1 MTSPR
6 AVSALVL
13 ALVFAPFAS
22 AFAPSVARAEPRA
35 EAAVDDGDP
44 RVELELLTDV
54 ASVPAGDS
62 FLVGVRFRLD
72 PHWHVYWKN
81 PGQSGLPT
89 EVTFRGA
96 ETGELQWPAP
106 SRFETPGPIVTF
118 GYENEVLLFAEAR
131 APEGDGPFE
140 LEASADFL
148 VCEDACVPGNATLSL
163 SIPRGER
170 APSEAHAEFDAA
182 TARLPRSLEELGVS
196 VQLVSNAAP
205 AKDTTTPLALGL
217 VRCDGP
223 CDAPAL
229 EGAQLF
235 PLVPELTLEL
245 GATTVQPHPSAN
257 RGLVL
262 HQTATPRDTL
272 ERFEAVVTWREGD
285 EARAATI
292 ALDWPPEVAEQ
303 HPFFANLELPPA
315 TNESADPSEV
325 APPAAAATEDLSLA
339 LALLFGLLGGLVLNL
354 MPCVL
359 PVLGL
364 KVFGLVRAS
373 GEEASAAARSLRRH
387 SVGYTIGVIGSMELL
402 AGVVL
407 ALRSAGIETGM
418 GFQLQEPRFVAFLAV
433 LLVVLS
439 LSFFGVFEL
448 HVGANKLSEKVD
460 QSEGLAR
467 SVGEGV
473 LTVVLATPCSAP
485 FLGTAV
491 GFAFA
496 GSALTILLVFAAIGL
511 GLALP
516 FVLVAIFPALAK
528 RLPKPGTWMVNLQ
541 RFLGFLLL
549 ATVVWLGWV
558 HGQLTGVNGLTTLL
572 GLLLTAAF
580 ATWWITN
587 GSRRWL
593 AALLSL
599 PLVAATGYATWI
611 SPREGGGPIA
621 NHETAWSEQAVQT
634 AIAEGRPVLVIF
646 TADWCLTCKANERL
660 VLGRDDVK
668 RELEGVTVLV
678 GDWTARDEAIRAELA
693 RHGRAGVPLYLL
705 YVPGA
710 ERPEVWPELL
720 GADQVIE
727 ALQSATSRRAT

>member
-6 AVSALVL
+6 VVL
-13 ALVFAPFAS
+13 ALLAALASTFAPEIAL
-22 AFAPSVARAEPRA
+22 AEPRA

-54 ASVPAGDS
+54 TSVPAGET

-89 EVTFRGA
+89 EITFRGV
-96 ETGELQWPAP
+96 ETGELRWPAP
-106 SRFETPGPIVTF
+106 TRFETPGPIITF
-118 GYENEVLLFAEAR
+118 GYEEEVLLFAEAR
-131 APEGDGPFE
+131 APEGEGPFE
-140 LEASADFL
+140 LEATADFL
-148 VCEDACVPGNATLSL
+148 VCEEACVPGNATVSL

-170 APSEAHAEFDAA
+170 VVSAARAEFEAA
-182 TARLPRSLEELGVS
+182 TARLPRSLEDLGAS
-196 VQLVSNAAP
+196 VQLVSASTP
-205 AKDTTTPLALGL
+205 TRDTASPLALGL

-223 CDAPAL
+223 CETPVL

-235 PLVPELTLEL
+235 PLVPDLTLEL
-245 GATTVQPHPSAN
+245 GPTTTEVHPSVH
-257 RGLVL
+257 RGVVL
-262 HQTATPRDTL
+262 RQMATPRDTV

-292 ALDWPPEVAEQ
+292 ALDWPPEVAAE
-303 HPFFANLELPPA
+303 HPFFANLEATPPEVNA
-315 TNESADPSEV
+315 TAEV
-325 APPAAAATEDLSLA
+325 PAAAAPEDLSLA

-373 GEEASAAARSLRRH
+373 GEEASTMTRSLRRH
-387 SVGYTIGVIGSMELL
+387 SIGYTVGVIGSMLLL
-402 AGVVL
+402 AGFVL
-407 ALRSAGIETGM
+407 ALRSMGIETGM

-460 QSEGLAR
+460 QSEGPLR

-496 GSALTILLVFAAIGL
+496 GSALTILAVFASIGL

-516 FVLVAIFPALAK
+516 FVLIAIFPALAK
-528 RLPKPGTWMVNLQ
+528 RLPKPGNWMVSLQ
-541 RFLGFLLL
+541 RFLGFMLL

-572 GLLLTAAF
+572 GLLLTASF

-587 GSRRWL
+587 GSRPWL

-611 SPREGGGPIA
+611 SPRDGGGPIA
-621 NHETAWSEQAVQT
+621 NHEAAWSEQAVQT
-634 AIAEGRPVLVIF
+634 AIAGGEPVLVIF

-668 RELEGVTVLV
+668 RELEGVRVLV

-705 YVPGA
+705 YVPGV
-710 ERPEVWPELL
+710 ERPEIWPELL
-720 GADQVIE
+720 GPDQVIE
-727 ALQSATSRRAT
+727 ALRGATSRRST